1 LDDLDNLDVRSAIV
15 LNVSQSVTPVSGRFI
30 RIVDDGGA
38 GFRGE
43 NTVRT
48 QTISVTDTTQVTV
61 QGGLIIVRPAID
73 LDLASN
79 YHVEIDENAFVN
91 AAGRGN
97 GALNDPTAINF
108 STVTPG
114 SGAVSAAAA
123 SRSMNT
129 DTGSLQES
137 FAWLDIEGVGSPSS
151 QTGVV
156 LDLGVG
162 NIALVFK
169 DYDSAGGDADQAID
183 GIGAPDFYVRAINF
197 GTGDLIYI
205 DNQNPDAPNLLSEIG
220 ILANQPTPG
229 VSTIPFGPPP
239 EGGLGAVL
247 EIDVL
252 NTSIAFNSISSLQSL
267 VGSLFLPL
275 QSD

>member
-1 LDDLDNLDVRSAIV
+1 
-15 LNVSQSVTPVSGRFI
+15 
-30 RIVDDGGA
+30 
-38 GFRGE
+38 
-43 NTVRT
+43 
-48 QTISVTDTTQVTV
+48 
-61 QGGLIIVRPAID
+61 
-73 LDLASN
+73 
-79 YHVEIDENAFVN
+79 
-91 AAGRGN
+91 
-97 GALNDPTAINF
+97 
-108 STVTPG
+108 
-114 SGAVSAAAA
+114 
-123 SRSMNT
+123 
-129 DTGSLQES
+129 
-137 FAWLDIEGVGSPSS
+137 
-151 QTGVV
+151 
-156 LDLGVG
+156 LGVG

-197 GTGDLIYI
+197 GAGDLIYI